1 MHEWPSEQ
9 PVDATIPVIDA
20 HHHLV
25 GRGRDFLVHTTGK
38 PVFLVDDYA
47 DFVGSTH
54 NVIASVAVEMHSMY
68 RAGGPHELRSVN
80 ETVFLDGQA
89 AMSATG
95 LYGDVH
101 IAAGIVAGVELQT
114 DAVQRA
120 LQAHLV
126 AAPERLRGVRQ
137 SGFWDADP
145 AVAARLFGLP
155 RNFYLDEEFRRGV
168 GLLVPL
174 GLSFDAMVLSPQL
187 PDVLDLAR
195 SFPELSIVLNHLGN
209 PVGIGSHAT
218 TVEEDFAE
226 WRVHMAKIAECENVT
241 VKMGGL
247 GTFLSGSP
255 NYLRTP
261 PADSTT
267 LAEEWRS
274 WTEETIGL
282 FGADRVMFESNA
294 PSDCV
299 GPFATVCNAY
309 QRITAGCSEDER
321 RAIFAGTAARVYR
334 LDLV

>member
-1 MHEWPSEQ
+1 MHES
-9 PVDATIPVIDA
+9 PVDATVPIIDT

-25 GRGRDFLVHTTGK
+25 GRGRDFLVRTTGK
-38 PVFLVDDYA
+38 PVFLVDEYA
-47 DFVGSTH
+47 DFLGSTH
-54 NVIASVAVEMHSMY
+54 HVIASVVVEMHAMY
-68 RAGGPHELRSVN
+68 RADGPEEFRSVN
-80 ETVFLDGQA
+80 ETVFLNGQA

-95 LYGDVH
+95 LYGSTQV
-101 IAAGIVAGVELQT
+101 AAGIVAGAELQS
-114 DAVQRA
+114 DAVDRV
-120 LQAHLV
+120 LHAHLE
-126 AAPERLRGVRQ
+126 AAPERLRGIRQ

-145 AVAARLFGLP
+145 VVAARLFGLP
-155 RNFYLDEEFRRGV
+155 PHFYLDEDFRRGV
-168 GLLVPL
+168 ARLTPL

-195 SFPELSIVLNHLGN
+195 TFPELSIVLEHLGN

-218 TVEEDFAE
+218 TVEEDFAD
-226 WRVHMAKIAECENVT
+226 WRASMAQIAACDNVT

-261 PADSTT
+261 PADSAT
-267 LAEEWRS
+267 LAQEWRP
-274 WTEETIGL
+274 WTEETIRL

-334 LDLV
+334 LDPAG